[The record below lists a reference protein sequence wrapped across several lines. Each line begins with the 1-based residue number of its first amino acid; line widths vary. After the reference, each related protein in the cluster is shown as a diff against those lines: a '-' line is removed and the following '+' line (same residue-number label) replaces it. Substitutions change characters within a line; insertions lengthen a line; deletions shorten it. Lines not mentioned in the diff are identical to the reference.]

1 MQVEDDLAKAAVI
14 GAEGGFEHRC
24 VPLQDKIL
32 ETAGSGE
39 DSALLLLIPAALPMS
54 TSSRAR
60 SAPSSFRASAAMVT
74 VPLTSTCASW
84 CNAAEVVE
92 GMSKTVSGA

>member
-1 MQVEDDLAKAAVI
+1 MQVEDDLAMAAVI

-32 ETAGSGE
+32 ETAGSGG
-39 DSALLLLIPAALPMS
+39 DSALLLIPASLPMS
-54 TSSRAR
+54 TSSRSR